1 MNANHRWAALLSF
14 VTLLALA
21 SCQRA
26 PATHP
31 DVEMIADGVFLYR
44 SGTERSLFMVTDE
57 GVIVTDPIN
66 AEVAKSYRDAIAAI
80 TDEPVKYVV
89 YSHYHWDRVSGGQ
102 VFKAEGA
109 EIIAQEQCVERFK
122 ANPNDAVAMPD
133 KSFSDHYEVS
143 LGGKSLD
150 LYYFGPSHGDCL
162 TVFLARPANLVQI
175 VELVNP
181 PRATFP
187 ADPNVPYIKP
197 HNLDK
202 FFAAVESLVDDNGV
216 EKIVASKV
224 TMTVDEQGA
233 EKMSPALGP
242 ASIIS
247 DQAMFWDAVYSEVAK
262 ARAEGNVGIDS
273 FVRLK
278 GIDLSKFEPYD
289 NYNPDDL
296 PIIMRRFV
304 GFYDMGR

>member
-1 MNANHRWAALLSF
+1 MNLCLRWA
-14 VTLLALA
+14 TLVVSATILALT
-21 SCQRA
+21 SCQRV
-26 PATHP
+26 PGSHP
-31 DVEMIADGVFLYR
+31 DVETVADGVFLYR
-44 SGTERSLFMVTDE
+44 SGDQRSLFMVTGD

-66 AEVAKSYRDAIAAI
+66 ADVAQSYREAVSAI

-89 YSHYHWDRVSGGQ
+89 YSHYHWDRVAGGQ
-102 VFKAEGA
+102 IFQAEGA
-109 EIIAQEQCVERFK
+109 EIIAQEKCVERFEV
-122 ANPNDAVAMPD
+122 NPNDAVATPD
-133 KSFSDHYEVS
+133 ISFSDHYEVS
-143 LGGKSLD
+143 LGDKALD

-162 TVFLARPANLVQI
+162 TVFLARPANLLQV

-187 ADPNVPYIKP
+187 ADPNVPYVKP

-202 FFAAVESLVDDNGV
+202 FFASVEALVAENGV
-216 EKIVASKV
+216 GQIIASGV
-224 TMTVDEQGA
+224 TREIDEQGV
-233 EKMSPALGP
+233 EVMSPPLGP
-242 ASIIS
+242 ASIIH

-278 GIDLSKFEPYD
+278 GIDLTKFETYD
-289 NYNPDDL
+289 NYEPEDL